1 MQSRGDENKLLIV
14 ARAVSFASTIWHV
27 HGFACSSSGSMIRV
41 VLNPHAARELRVV
54 RELRVASVRNTDGK
68 GILSIKVT
76 RDSKRCF
83 EVQASI

>member
-1 MQSRGDENKLLIV
+1 
-14 ARAVSFASTIWHV
+14 
-27 HGFACSSSGSMIRV
+27 MIRV